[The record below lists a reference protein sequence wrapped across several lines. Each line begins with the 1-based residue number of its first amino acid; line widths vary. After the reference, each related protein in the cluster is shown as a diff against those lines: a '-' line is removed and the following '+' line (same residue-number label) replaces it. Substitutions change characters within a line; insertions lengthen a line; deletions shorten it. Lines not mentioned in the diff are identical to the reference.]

1 MAEQIELIDVE
12 GVDEIAQLR
21 NKQVNS
27 PEIEIALL
35 LAKTSALATAYLIVS
50 DDWYAEVNRQEAEWF
65 HVGTGSAGSSV
76 YADQRYKFAIKAPP

>member
-21 NKQVNS
+21 NEQLNP

-35 LAKTSALATAYLIVS
+35 LAKTSALATAYLVVS
-50 DDWYAEVNRQEAEWF
+50 DDWYAEVNCQEAERF

-76 YADQRYKFAIKAPP
+76 YANQRYTFAIEAPP